1 MTDHDTAK
9 LSPQQRG
16 AQRRKEAKLGVVR
29 RPEVHAAEPTVTVQS
44 EHVHMLFQHEDEMLI
59 VSRALIAI
67 GRDHS
72 VYVHPRNG
80 WKITRTA

>member
-29 RPEVHAAEPTVTVQS
+29 RPEVHAAESTVTVQS
-44 EHVHMLFQHEDEMLI
+44 EHVHMLFTAEADMLVI
-59 VSRALIAI
+59 SRALIEIDRA
-67 GRDHS
+67 HS
-72 VYVHPRNG
+72 VHVEPGAG
-80 WKITRTA
+80 WVLTRQV